1 MKAAVTVGRRA
12 LGGLFLLVFFL
23 VSPLSVSA
31 RVQASPEAAAASAP
45 YDPASFQ
52 SAQARDLH
60 ESASEAMR
68 RIEREVVSYTALVR
82 ERLAADLRLPLRD
95 RTIVRQEGASR
106 VFWSRDGEVL
116 VQALGARSQTP
127 DDDDDEDFRS
137 TTIFDPSSDRLS
149 FGIMGNQRGEVW
161 FHHPLGADWAEHY
174 TFRTGETITL
184 TLPDGRGLRAVEL
197 QVVPTSPDFRRISG
211 SLWIEPETGGL
222 VRAVYR
228 LSSQLDVE
236 EDIEDAEGMRFVP
249 GLFRPFTFDLQM
261 VAVEYTLWDF
271 RVWLPRS
278 MRMEGL
284 FAAGIVK
291 VPAAVEVSYGMESVV
306 TEADVAAG
314 TVVGPDVVEERHFRT
329 RSEALAYLA
338 ELAAASGVAYQSDET
353 TRSRSNGRTVRYLLP
368 QDLSVLGQSR
378 DLPPPIWDDAPGFV
392 GRDQLSE
399 LMDRLAALPRP
410 SSEGFRWTWNWGP
423 QRADLMRYNRVEGL
437 ALGARLQLLMGS
449 PVGPVSLGLTPFLGT
464 SDLKPKATLT
474 ATRETLRQRASLSAY
489 HDIEAVSRQGRHL
502 GPGNSAMALLFGR
515 DDGEYFLTTG
525 VDLRVSPPA
534 ARRAWWEAR
543 LWAERHSAL
552 ATETSFALT
561 RAFSDE
567 WRFRPNFTA
576 SPQREVGAS
585 LLLSPWWGTDPSAP
599 QAGVELFVQG
609 AAGLRRAAG
618 EGANSADYGRAS
630 LTLRGIVPLPVGGL
644 RAGAELAAGEHL
656 GALPL
661 QRAWFLGGAQTL
673 RGFQAS
679 TLVGASF
686 LRSRV
691 EVTRPLGAGALAVFS
706 DAGWVG
712 DGVSRFSQRDA
723 LVSAGLG
730 LSLLDGVLRLDVA
743 RGLRRGQGFRWDFY
757 LDGIL

>member
-1 MKAAVTVGRRA
+1 MRATAVLGRRA
-12 LGGLFLLVFFL
+12 LGGLPLLVFAL
-23 VSPLSVSA
+23 VSPLSASA
-31 RVQASPEAAAASAP
+31 RVQAPTDVAAATAP
-45 YDPASFQ
+45 WDPASYQ
-52 SAQARDLH
+52 SALTRDLH
-60 ESASEAMR
+60 ESARTAMR

-95 RTIVRQEGASR
+95 RTIVRQESASR

-116 VQALGARSQTP
+116 VQALGARSKTP
-127 DDDDDEDFRS
+127 DDDDDDDFRS
-137 TTIFDPSSDRLS
+137 TTIFDPASDRLS
-149 FGIMGNQRGEVW
+149 FGMMGNQRGEVW

-184 TLPDGRGLRAVEL
+184 TLPDGRGLRAIEL
-197 QVVPTSPDFRRISG
+197 QVIPRSPDFRRISG

-228 LSSQLDVE
+228 LSSQLNVE

-249 GLFRPFTFDLQM
+249 GLFRPFTFDLQV

-284 FAAGIVK
+284 LAAGVVK

-314 TVVGPDVVEERHFRT
+314 TVVGPDVLEERHFRT

-353 TRSRSNGRTVRYLLP
+353 TNRSNGRRVRYLVP
-368 QDLSVLGQSR
+368 QDLSVLSQSR
-378 DLPPPIWDDAPGFV
+378 DLPPPIWEDAPGFV

-410 SSEGFRWTWNWGP
+410 SPEGVRWTWTWGP

-437 ALGARLQLLMGS
+437 AIGARLQLLMGS
-449 PVGPVSLGLTPFLGT
+449 PVGPVSLGLTPFLGA
-464 SDLKPKATLT
+464 SDLEPKATLT
-474 ATRETLRQRASLSAY
+474 ATRETLRRRMSFSAY
-489 HDIEAVSRQGRHL
+489 RDIEAVSRQGRHL

-515 DDGEYFLTTG
+515 DDGEYFLATG
-525 VDLRVSPPA
+525 VDVRITPPS
-534 ARRAWWEAR
+534 ARRASWEAR
-543 LWAERHSAL
+543 LFAERHSAL
-552 ATETSFALT
+552 PTETSFALT
-561 RAFSDE
+561 RAFSDD
-567 WRFRPNFTA
+567 WSFRPNLSA

-599 QAGVELFVQG
+599 QVGVELFVQG
-609 AAGLRRAAG
+609 AVGLPGGG
-618 EGANSADYGRAS
+618 EGASSADYGRAS
-630 LTLRGIVPLPVGGL
+630 LTLRGIVPLSVGRL
-644 RAGAELAAGEHL
+644 RVGAELAAGEHV

-661 QRAWFLGGAQTL
+661 QRSWFLGGAQTL
-673 RGFQAS
+673 RGFDAS
-679 TLVGASF
+679 TRVGSSF